1 MVEVYWVQ
9 VIFLELYSF
18 IHVKS
23 ESSRISVFINSSRFG
38 LNVKFQSFW
47 EVPILD
53 LNKTTVPLCNAS
65 ISGIRCPHRG
75 AVFSYTSRHVDYP
88 YTDGD
93 REACNVFFVWEF
105 LRPLIKGN
113 YLLACLFHKL
123 TVQRPSSSWSR
134 TFNRRTLFLLI
145 TFVLVYV
152 LYTVMYKHYCFYK
165 LHYFPGVPL
174 YIIPS
179 HVIYDP
185 SLLCDFLSSN
195 QITRML
201 FTPSLLEAVL
211 NTPDIEIQNK
221 LKSMR

>member
-145 TFVLVYV
+145 TYVLVYV
-152 LYTVMYKHYCFYK
+152 LIQSCINIIVFTNYTIFQEFLSTSYQVMWYTTPHCFVTSYHPIR
-165 LHYFPGVPL
+165 LPECCSRPL
-174 YIIPS
+174 YLRL
-179 HVIYDP
+179 Y
-185 SLLCDFLSSN
+185 
-195 QITRML
+195 
-201 FTPSLLEAVL
+201 
-211 NTPDIEIQNK
+211 
-221 LKSMR
+221 